1 MTWFWI
7 FLALLA
13 GAAGL
18 RYLAHLRASSRAGA
32 PPRVDDDAMRRILE
46 HGTLSA
52 GGGEYEDDGEPL
64 DPEKAARAEEEF
76 WAESWDEPE
85 EYSR

>member
-18 RYLAHLRASSRAGA
+18 RYLAHLRSAAHGA
-32 PPRVDDDAMRRILE
+32 PPRVDDDALRRILE
-46 HGTLSA
+46 HGTISDGRDA
-52 GGGEYEDDGEPL
+52 DDEPL
-64 DPEKAARAEEEF
+64 AMTKAARAEDEF

-85 EYSR
+85 EYHR

>member
-18 RYLAHLRASSRAGA
+18 RYLAHLRAASGPGA
-32 PPRVDDDAMRRILE
+32 APRVDDDALRRIME
-46 HGTLSA
+46 HGTLST
-52 GGGEYEDDGEPL
+52 GGRDEDDDDEPL

>member
-18 RYLAHLRASSRAGA
+18 RYLAHLRSAASRGG
-32 PPRVDDDAMRRILE
+32 PPRVDDDALRRILE
-46 HGTLSA
+46 DGTLS
-52 GGGEYEDDGEPL
+52 GGDEDDEPL
-64 DPEKAARAEEEF
+64 DPKKAARAEEEF

-85 EYSR
+85 EYHR

>member
-7 FLALLA
+7 LLTALAA
-13 GAAGL
+13 GAGL
-18 RYLAHLRASSRAGA
+18 RYLARLHSATSGRSFA
-32 PPRVDDDAMRRILE
+32 VDDAAVRRILE
-46 HGTLSA
+46 EGSLETDE
-52 GGGEYEDDGEPL
+52 GDEGPL
-64 DPEKAARAEEEF
+64 DLEEAARAEEEF

>member
-1 MTWFWI
+1 
-7 FLALLA
+7 
-13 GAAGL
+13 
-18 RYLAHLRASSRAGA
+18 
-32 PPRVDDDAMRRILE
+32 VDDDALRRIME
-46 HGTLSA
+46 HGTLST
-52 GGGEYEDDGEPL
+52 GRYDEDDDEPL

>member
-1 MTWFWI
+1 MTWLWI

-18 RYLAHLRASSRAGA
+18 RYLARLRSATRPGA
-32 PPRVDDDAMRRILE
+32 PPRVDDDALRRILE
-46 HGTLSA
+46 HGTLST
-52 GGGEYEDDGEPL
+52 GGDEDDDDEPL
-64 DPEKAARAEEEF
+64 DPREAARAEEEF

>member
-1 MTWFWI
+1 MTWLWI

-18 RYLAHLRASSRAGA
+18 RYLARLRSAARGA
-32 PPRVDDDAMRRILE
+32 PPRVDDDALRRIME
-46 HGTLSA
+46 HGTLST
-52 GGGEYEDDGEPL
+52 GGDEDDDDEPL
-64 DPEKAARAEEEF
+64 DPRKAARAEEEF

>member
-1 MTWFWI
+1 MTWLWI

-18 RYLAHLRASSRAGA
+18 RYLAHLRSATRPGA
-32 PPRVDDDAMRRILE
+32 PPRVDDDALRRILE
-46 HGTLSA
+46 HGTLST
-52 GGGEYEDDGEPL
+52 GGGEDEDDEPL
-64 DPEKAARAEEEF
+64 DPRKAARAEEEF